1 MGVGLLASTSS
12 SGLIMSQNDVK
23 LPIPPTAVNSE
34 DNALKLAQE
43 LIRKMDEESRK
54 KLEQVSTEEKG
65 AA

>member
-1 MGVGLLASTSS
+1 MGVGFLASTSS
-12 SGLIMSQNDVK
+12 SGSIMSQNDVK
-23 LPIPPTAVNSE
+23 LPIPPTAADSE